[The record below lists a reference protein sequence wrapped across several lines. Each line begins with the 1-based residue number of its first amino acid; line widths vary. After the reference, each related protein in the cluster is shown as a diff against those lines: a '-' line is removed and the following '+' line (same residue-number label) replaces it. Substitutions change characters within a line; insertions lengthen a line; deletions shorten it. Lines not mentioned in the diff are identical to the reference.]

1 MDMSDYV
8 KSVNA
13 HYGPLDIANRILE
26 RLTEAGKNID
36 VLTRDDLT
44 TFDEFHGGGRASTR
58 ALARLAGLARDASVL
73 DVGSGIGGPAR
84 TLAAEF
90 GCRVMGIDITEEFCR
105 AAQMLTARLG
115 MSDAVS
121 FRHGNAVDMPFD
133 DESFDVVWSQN
144 TLMNIEQ
151 KSELFSQIRRVLK
164 PGGIF
169 AFEALLAGREGELHF
184 PVFWAT
190 SPDLN
195 YLVTMQQ
202 MQAWLLEAGL
212 VKVAWKDTSTDIIEA
227 GRKRLAALEQE
238 GPPPLGLG
246 VIVPGDVTTKMR
258 NSLKNTEEGRTVAV
272 QAVYARRD

>member
-1 MDMSDYV
+1 
-8 KSVNA
+8 
-13 HYGPLDIANRILE
+13 
-26 RLTEAGKNID
+26 
-36 VLTRDDLT
+36 
-44 TFDEFHGGGRASTR
+44 
-58 ALARLAGLARDASVL
+58 
-73 DVGSGIGGPAR
+73 
-84 TLAAEF
+84 
-90 GCRVMGIDITEEFCR
+90 MGIDITEEFCR
-105 AAQMLTARLG
+105 AARMLTARLG
-115 MSDAVS
+115 MNDAVS

-151 KSELFSQIRRVLK
+151 KRELLSQIRRVLK

-184 PVFWAT
+184 PVFWAA

-195 YLVTMQQ
+195 YLATVQQ
-202 MQAWLLEAGL
+202 MQAWLSEAGL
-212 VKVAWKDTSTDIIEA
+212 VKVAWLDTSTDIIEA

-246 VIVPGDVTTKMR
+246 VIVPRDVTTKMR

-272 QAVYARRD
+272 QALYARPD